1 LDEIRSARKI
11 VALCDASSTSYF
23 VYKGVAMGFEYELLS
38 RFADNLGVALEMK
51 VVEDMDCITEML
63 ENGDGD
69 IIAANYTITE
79 QRKQDVAFSIP
90 ILKTR
95 LSLIQKLP
103 ENWHQ
108 LGRLALD
115 TLMVRDLQDLGGK
128 SIHVRDHSSFYEP
141 LIKLNEDYGVPL
153 TIESVFQETT
163 EELIQQVMKGE
174 IAYTVADE
182 NVAILNKAYYPSID
196 IKTTFPDSQLVGWA
210 CRKNAPELVDTLN
223 FWLES
228 FMESRAFAVI
238 HAKYYK
244 ARTQHK
250 KKVFSKYSSLQGAQI
265 SEFDAFLKVES
276 ERIQWD
282 WRLLAAMIKKESNFK
297 PLAEAKSGASGL
309 MQLIPSTA
317 AHFGADS
324 IFDPVQNIH
333 AGVSFLDVLN
343 GHLIKEIP
351 DSSERVKF
359 ILAAY
364 NAGLGHIRDAQ
375 RLAKKYDHNP
385 HLWAHV
391 SHYLEEKAHP
401 EFYRDPVVKHG
412 YCRGYEPVQYVDRVL
427 DYYNHY
433 KNSYTN

>member
-1 LDEIRSARKI
+1 
-11 VALCDASSTSYF
+11 
-23 VYKGVAMGFEYELLS
+23 
-38 RFADNLGVALEMK
+38 
-51 VVEDMDCITEML
+51 
-63 ENGDGD
+63 
-69 IIAANYTITE
+69 
-79 QRKQDVAFSIP
+79 
-90 ILKTR
+90 
-95 LSLIQKLP
+95 
-103 ENWHQ
+103 
-108 LGRLALD
+108 
-115 TLMVRDLQDLGGK
+115 
-128 SIHVRDHSSFYEP
+128 
-141 LIKLNEDYGVPL
+141 
-153 TIESVFQETT
+153 
-163 EELIQQVMKGE
+163 
-174 IAYTVADE
+174 
-182 NVAILNKAYYPSID
+182 
-196 IKTTFPDSQLVGWA
+196 
-210 CRKNAPELVDTLN
+210 
-223 FWLES
+223 
-228 FMESRAFAVI
+228 
-238 HAKYYK
+238 
-244 ARTQHK
+244 
-250 KKVFSKYSSLQGAQI
+250 
-265 SEFDAFLKVES
+265 
-276 ERIQWD
+276 
-282 WRLLAAMIKKESNFK
+282 MIKKESNFN

-333 AGVSFLDVLN
+333 AGVSFLDALN

-364 NAGLGHIRDAQ
+364 NVGLGHIRDAQ